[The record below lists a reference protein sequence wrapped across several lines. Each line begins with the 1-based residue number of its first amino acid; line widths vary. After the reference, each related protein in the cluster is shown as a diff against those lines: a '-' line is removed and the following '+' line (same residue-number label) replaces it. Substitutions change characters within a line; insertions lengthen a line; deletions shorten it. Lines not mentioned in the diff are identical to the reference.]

1 MIVFVEGLLDQ
12 LDIPRSIA
20 ELGVD
25 EDDFRDA
32 MPELIKAAFDDPSWK
47 SNPRMP
53 LVTELEGLFWAAYSG
68 RGSNIKVKRKGK

>member
-53 LVTELEGLFWAAYSG
+53 LVTELEGLFWAAYSC
-68 RGSNIKVKRKGK
+68 RGSNKKVKRKGK